1 MTPEELLREMCLR
14 HGLPTH
20 YGDQLIPVVR
30 RALDAPSALR
40 KRILT
45 LVESNLARKAEG
57 TLDNSKLWQDLDNSV
72 LAAVARVLHD
82 WTPSSSVLDLGRRL
96 DGLSGD
102 SADPAA

>member
-82 WTPSSSVLDLGRRL
+82 WAPSSSVLDLGRRL